1 MDAQLK
7 KGALP
12 LCILF
17 IIRQEARYGYEII
30 GEVRAVFPDVYDG
43 SIYTVLRRLAAD
55 GYARTELRDEPS
67 GGPTHKYYAIT
78 PEGLAYLEQLRR
90 SWHEMQERL
99 NRLGV

>member
-7 KGALP
+7 KGVLP

-17 IIRQEARYGYEII
+17 AIRREARYGYEIM

-55 GYARTELRDEPS
+55 GYASYGGLKSGVFGLEFGLQLFENALAKSLGCDLFYDRPATALRQ
-67 GGPTHKYYAIT
+67 T
-78 PEGLAYLEQLRR
+78 
-90 SWHEMQERL
+90 
-99 NRLGV
+99 